1 MNKESFRKIINPWL
15 VLTHMCRYFPFKYL
29 PDKFCL
35 KIFYKA
41 YLGRFPDFKNPM
53 TYNEKLQW
61 LKLYDRN
68 PLYTDLSDK
77 YLVREYVSKKI
88 GEKYLIPLLGVW
100 DRVEDIDYDS
110 LPDQFVLKCNH
121 DSGSVVICK
130 DKASFDVASANKK
143 IKRCL
148 RTQFYWK
155 GREYNYKNINRKIVA
170 EQYMQNEGADELT
183 DYKFFCF
190 DGEPKF
196 IQVDRG
202 RFIDHIRNF
211 YDADWNFIDV
221 QYGCKNDNVTLDA
234 KPVNYDEMLS
244 LAKILS
250 KDFVH
255 VRVDFY
261 NANNKVYFGELTFHH
276 GGGFMSIKPE
286 KYDAVWGDYLNL
298 DSIVKRNS

>member
-1 MNKESFRKIINPWL
+1 MNKESVKKMFNPWL
-15 VLTHMCRYFPFKYL
+15 VLTHTCRYFPFKYL
-29 PDKFCL
+29 PDKLCL

-41 YLGRFPDFKNPM
+41 YLDRFPDFKNPKS
-53 TYNEKLQW
+53 YNEKLQW

-77 YLVREYVSKKI
+77 YLVRDYVAKKI
-88 GEKYLIPLLGVW
+88 GDKYLVPLLGVW
-100 DRVEDIDYDS
+100 DRVEDIDYNS
-110 LPDQFVLKCNH
+110 LPGQFVLKCNH

-130 DKASFDVASANKK
+130 DKNSFDYAAANKK
-143 IKRCL
+143 LKKCL
-148 RTQFYWK
+148 KTQFYWK
-155 GREYNYKNINRKIVA
+155 GREYNYKHINRKIVA
-170 EQYMQNEGADELT
+170 EQYMQNLGADELT

-190 DGEPKF
+190 DGVPKF

-211 YDADWNFIDV
+211 YDSDWNYIDV
-221 QYGCKNDNVTLDA
+221 EYGCKNDNSCLDE
-234 KPVNYDEMLS
+234 KPINFDEMLE

-250 KDFVH
+250 EGFVH

-276 GGGFMSIKPE
+276 GSGFMTLSPE
-286 KYDAVWGDYLNL
+286 EYDYKWGDYLNL
-298 DSIVKRNS
+298 DSIIKGKR